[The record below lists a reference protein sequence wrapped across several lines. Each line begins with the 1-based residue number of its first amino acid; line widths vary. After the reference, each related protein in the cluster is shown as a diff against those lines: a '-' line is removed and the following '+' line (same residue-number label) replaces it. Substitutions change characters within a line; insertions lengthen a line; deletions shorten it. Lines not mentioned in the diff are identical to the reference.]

1 MTNVVIVDAYAPTRR
16 LAPEFR
22 RAGYDVVR
30 VQSTA
35 EPPLVYRAGF
45 DRSPYADDIVHTD
58 DLAATVDAVAAHRPV
73 AVVAGGE
80 LGVELADRLSAALGL
95 PTNGTALSAARRD
108 KYVQI
113 EAVRAAGLRATRQLL
128 VTGDDQLADWH
139 RRLGGRVVVKPI
151 RSAAGDA
158 VTFCDTPAESV
169 AAYRAILGAENI
181 FSTRNEAVVAQEYLV
196 GGEYVV
202 NTVSSDGRH
211 HVTDLWKYEKI
222 TANGVP
228 DLTTGL
234 RLLPRCG
241 PAQDAVV
248 PYALQVLDALG
259 ISWGAA
265 HLEVKLTPDGPCLV
279 EVGARM
285 AGLDMPYYAQL
296 CIGEAQLQWIVD
308 AYVRPQ
314 RFADRWKDDYALRRH
329 FISAM
334 TVSGAEGT
342 LASYPLLPA
351 VRRLESLHD
360 VRPVVEPGG
369 RLRRT
374 VDDMTCPLIV
384 NLAHPVPEVVDRDFG
399 TVRYLDGPAFYR
411 LAA

>member
-139 RRLGGRVVVKPI
+139 RRLGGRAVVKPI

-158 VTFCDTPAESV
+158 VTFCDTPADSV

-181 FSTRNEAVVAQEYLV
+181 FSTRNEAVVAQEYL
-196 GGEYVV
+196 GG
-202 NTVSSDGRH
+202 TTSPTCGSTRRSPR
-211 HVTDLWKYEKI
+211 
-222 TANGVP
+222 TA
-228 DLTTGL
+228 
-234 RLLPRCG
+234 
-241 PAQDAVV
+241 
-248 PYALQVLDALG
+248 
-259 ISWGAA
+259 
-265 HLEVKLTPDGPCLV
+265 
-279 EVGARM
+279 
-285 AGLDMPYYAQL
+285 
-296 CIGEAQLQWIVD
+296 
-308 AYVRPQ
+308 
-314 RFADRWKDDYALRRH
+314 F
-329 FISAM
+329 
-334 TVSGAEGT
+334 
-342 LASYPLLPA
+342 
-351 VRRLESLHD
+351 
-360 VRPVVEPGG
+360 
-369 RLRRT
+369 RT
-374 VDDMTCPLIV
+374 
-384 NLAHPVPEVVDRDFG
+384 
-399 TVRYLDGPAFYR
+399 
-411 LAA
+411 